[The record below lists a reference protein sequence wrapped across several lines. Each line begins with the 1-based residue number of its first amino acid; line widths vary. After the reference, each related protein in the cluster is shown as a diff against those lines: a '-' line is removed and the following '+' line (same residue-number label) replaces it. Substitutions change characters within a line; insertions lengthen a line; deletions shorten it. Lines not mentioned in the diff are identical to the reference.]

1 MITSP
6 SSPHHSLTSCRLMLE
21 GRQMENAFRVT
32 GTDGGVLFEGR
43 PRDDVSALSL
53 CLATFVFDD
62 LIYLLFQHPKIELQ

>member
-43 PRDDVSALSL
+43 PRDDVSTLSL
-53 CLATFVFDD
+53 V
-62 LIYLLFQHPKIELQ
+62 